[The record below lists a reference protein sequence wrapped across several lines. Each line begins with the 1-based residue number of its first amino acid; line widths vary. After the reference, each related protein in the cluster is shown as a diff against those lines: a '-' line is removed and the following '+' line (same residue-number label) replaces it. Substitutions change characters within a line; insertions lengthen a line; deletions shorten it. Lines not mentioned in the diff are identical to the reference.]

1 MLAPGRVSI
10 QMCHVSAFMCAHVC
24 VSRYKCVF
32 AFIYISKSVCLDIC
46 VYVSVCLRKYVSICL
61 SPPPSLLH
69 SPCACACTFTCM
81 HLYLYE
87 HPCVSVYLVCV
98 CMCMCL
104 YVCVS
109 LCLLTHTTCNMLHTL
124 LHIKVSD
131 LKTKNFCHSN
141 IFKMYTHFYFV
152 ISSLGILYSVHI
164 TSFPSFFQFHPSF
177 FPTQCC
183 ILLKLASTIWAAHIF
198 LNVGSSPGARSTF
211 QGSHS

>member
-1 MLAPGRVSI
+1 MCLRLCVHMSVCLGINVS
-10 QMCHVSAFMCAHVC
+10 MHL
-24 VSRYKCVF
+24 
-32 AFIYISKSVCLDIC
+32 YISKSVCLDIC
-46 VYVSVCLRKYVSICL
+46 VYVSVCLRKHVSICL
-61 SPPPSLLH
+61 SLPPSLLR

-104 YVCVS
+104 YVCIS

-131 LKTKNFCHSN
+131 LKTKDFCHSN

-164 TSFPSFFQFHPSF
+164 TSFPSFFQFHPPF
-177 FPTQCC
+177 LPTQCC

-211 QGSHS
+211 QGPHS

>member
-1 MLAPGRVSI
+1 
-10 QMCHVSAFMCAHVC
+10 MCHVSAFMCAHVC
-24 VSRYKCVF
+24 VSRYKCVY
-32 AFIYISKSVCLDIC
+32 AFIYIQVCVSGYMC
-46 VYVSVCLRKYVSICL
+46 VCVGVPEKACIYMSL
-61 SPPPSLLH
+61 SPPSLLR

-104 YVCVS
+104 YVCIS

-131 LKTKNFCHSN
+131 LKTKDFCHSN

-211 QGSHS
+211 QGPHS